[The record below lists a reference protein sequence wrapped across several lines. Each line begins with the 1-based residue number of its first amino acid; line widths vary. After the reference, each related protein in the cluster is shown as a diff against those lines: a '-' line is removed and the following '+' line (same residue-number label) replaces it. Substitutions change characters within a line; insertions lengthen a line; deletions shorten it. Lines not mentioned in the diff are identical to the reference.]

1 MLTAGHMVEHSV
13 LSGVVAPA
21 IVLAW
26 AALGLPRLRGRYPLV
41 AWGAFVAAQWVF
53 HLTPLLADSRD
64 NAVLHTAEHLA
75 FIAIGVWFWIPV
87 LSREAG
93 LSDPGR
99 SLYLFGAAPAID
111 LVGVM
116 LISRGEPAA
125 GVAMLAG
132 GMPIVIAAVWVTWS
146 WIAREHREARA
157 MEAAKAMEAQRVAT
171 G

>member
-1 MLTAGHMVEHSV
+1 MLTAGHMVEHSI

-26 AALGLPRLRGRYPLV
+26 GALGLPALRVRHPLA
-41 AWGAFVAAQWVF
+41 AWGAFIAAQWVF
-53 HLTPLLADSRD
+53 HLTPLLADSQGFP
-64 NAVLHTAEHLA
+64 VLHAAEHLA

-87 LSREAG
+87 LSPNGG
-93 LSDPGR
+93 LGDPGR
-99 SLYLFGAAPAID
+99 SLYLFGAAPAVD

-116 LISRGEPAA
+116 LMSRGEQAA
-125 GVAMLAG
+125 GVAMIAG
-132 GMPIVIAAVWVTWS
+132 GMPIVIAAVAVTWS

-157 MEAAKAMEAQRVAT
+157 MEAQRVAA